1 MRSGSPA
8 EAVHGSPSGS
18 RGAGRRSSPP
28 QATAA
33 RTIEFAIIGAAKSAS
48 TWLHLA
54 LRHHPSV
61 YMPETETAFFED
73 PYYDAGDLSPLG
85 RLVEGAPP
93 GSRIGI
99 KCPNYLC
106 SPECPARL
114 ARHLPAVRMI
124 AILRNPVDR
133 AISQYYHLI
142 RSGRLPVVPADE
154 AFRAYLR
161 GEFDPPFSRKLVLD
175 FGLYGA
181 GVEAFR
187 RYFPADRLLILTDLQ
202 LAADKRAL
210 FRRACQFIGVDDG
223 YVPATI
229 TVPRNQGVYFTPIL
243 SVIQRLNRLGCT
255 FDPQLGTQTLRPGL
269 LASTARRLAVSTSRL
284 SAGLRLFVRAQEP
297 QVSPSVRLALLDYY
311 RRDIDELEKSTGL
324 DLRAWK
330 SVPKAR

>member
-8 EAVHGSPSGS
+8 EAVHGSPSSS
-18 RGAGRRSSPP
+18 RGAARRASSPR
-28 QATAA
+28 TAE

-61 YMPETETAFFED
+61 YMPDTETAFFED
-73 PYYDAGDLSPLG
+73 PYYDAADLSPLS
-85 RLVEGAPP
+85 RLVERAPP
-93 GSRIGI
+93 GARIGI

-114 ARHLPAVRMI
+114 AQHLPALRMI

-154 AFRAYLR
+154 AFRGYLR

-181 GVEAFR
+181 GIEAFR
-187 RYFPADRLLILTDLQ
+187 RYFPRDQLLILTDLE
-202 LAADKRAL
+202 LAADKRAV

-223 YVPATI
+223 YMPTTI
-229 TVPRNQGVYFTPIL
+229 AMPRNQGVYFTPIL
-243 SVIQRLNRLGCT
+243 SMIQRLNSLGFT

-269 LASTARRLAVSTSRL
+269 RASTARRLAVSTSRL
-284 SAGLRLFVRAQEP
+284 SALLRLFVHAQEP
-297 QVSPSVRLALLDYY
+297 RVSRGVRLALLEYY
-311 RRDIDELEKSTGL
+311 RRDIDQLEKSTGF

-330 SVPKAR
+330 SLRCT